1 MMILVA
7 DDDALSRRLVEKTLE
22 HAGYEVIAVE
32 NGRLAVENLCRQDG
46 PRLALL
52 DWVMPE
58 LDGPAVCREV
68 RQKRDQPYVH
78 MILLTSKESKRDIVE
93 GLESGADDYLIKPF
107 DAAELTARLRTGL
120 RILQLEDKLVEARE
134 EMRFKATYDQLT
146 GLLNRGV
153 ILDLLR
159 RELSRTRREDGGT
172 TILMGDV
179 DHFKSINDTR
189 GHLVGDE
196 VLKEIARRIL
206 ASVRLY
212 DFVGRYGGEEFL
224 VVLNN
229 CDPSQSLLRAD
240 EIRLAIASVPVQTL
254 QGPIPVTMSL
264 GLLSSRDWGLGLVED
279 LLREVDAALYKAK
292 AAGRNC
298 VHFANPHPPS
308 GVTTK
313 PVKEQPKAAR

>member
-7 DDDALSRRLVEKTLE
+7 DDDVLSRRLLEKTLE
-22 HAGYEVIAVE
+22 RARYEVIAVE
-32 NGRLAVENLCRQDG
+32 NGRLAAENLCRQDG

-68 RQKRDQPYVH
+68 RQKREQPYVH
-78 MILLTSKESKRDIVE
+78 MTLLTSKESKRDIVE

-107 DAAELTARLRTGL
+107 DAGELTARLRTAL

-134 EMRFKATYDQLT
+134 EMRFKATYDPLT

-179 DHFKSINDTR
+179 DHFKTINDTR

-196 VLKEIARRIL
+196 VLREIARRML
-206 ASVRLY
+206 ASVRSY

-224 VVLNN
+224 IVLNTG
-229 CDPSQSLLRAD
+229 DASQSLLRAE
-240 EIRLAIASVPVQTL
+240 EIRRAIASEPVQTI

-264 GLLSSRDWGLGLVED
+264 GVLSSKDWGLRPVEE

-298 VHFANPHPPS
+298 VQFATNHVASSVPA
-308 GVTTK
+308 K
-313 PVKEQPKAAR
+313 PLEEQPKSAR